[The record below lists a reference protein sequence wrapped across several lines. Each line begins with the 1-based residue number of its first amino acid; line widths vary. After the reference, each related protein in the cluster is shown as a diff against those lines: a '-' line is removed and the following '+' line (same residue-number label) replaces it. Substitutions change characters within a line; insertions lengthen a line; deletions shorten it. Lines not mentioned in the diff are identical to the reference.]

1 MKRIVLLLI
10 SCCLLFVLSG
20 CMQKKTKLPV
30 SGDKVENLSA
40 PIINIDGDEI
50 GEVTLTE
57 NGKGLIIGIRAE
69 GLKPGLHGT
78 HIHEKGE
85 CTPPEFE
92 SAGGHFN
99 PTMKEHG
106 FDNPKG
112 FHLGDLP
119 NIEVD
124 KDGKVNVSLHL
135 TDITL
140 KQGAD
145 NSILDQDGSALVIHE
160 GPDDYETDPA
170 GNSGARI
177 ACAAITAK

>member
-1 MKRIVLLLI
+1 LKRILLLFI
-10 SCCLLFVLSG
+10 SCCLVFVMSG
-20 CMQKKTKLPV
+20 CLQKKTKMPV
-30 SGDKVENLSA
+30 SGEKTENLSA
-40 PIINIDGDEI
+40 PMINVDGDEI
-50 GEVTLTE
+50 GGVTLTE
-57 NGKGLIIGIRAE
+57 NGKGLTIVIKAE

-85 CTPPEFE
+85 CTPPTFE

-99 PTMKEHG
+99 PAGKEHG

-124 KDGKVNVSLHL
+124 EDGKVNVSLHL

-140 KQGAD
+140 KPGKD
-145 NSILDQDGSALVIHE
+145 NSILDKDGSALVIHE
-160 GPDDYETDPA
+160 GPDDYKTDPA
-170 GNSGARI
+170 GNSGDRI